1 MKIPVKG
8 FVGGS
13 WTSRSLNADA
23 QRCINW
29 YLEPIESGLGKTA
42 SMLVPTPGMK
52 YYSGIGVVGSGCRPG
67 GLFTASNGKLYLV
80 SSSYLTEF
88 TSSGVATTKGT
99 LLTSS
104 GQVAMSDNGNVLFIV
119 DGTNYY
125 VYDLVSEVF
134 TTFTDPSLNG
144 STHIG
149 YLNGFFIINCP
160 NDINGLAVWRWSP
173 VDWNGTDAWD
183 ALDFANADSSPDR
196 LQGLSVFGGEI
207 WFLGTQGY
215 EVWYPANNPDL
226 PFARSPGTSAQ
237 IGTYAKYSIAQI
249 SNSVF
254 WLGASKE
261 GFGQIFRSNGYQAE
275 RISNHGLEKEISSYG
290 SLDDAIGFT
299 YQQEGHSFYVLT
311 FQSGDRT
318 WVYDLSTGVWHER
331 RWRNP
336 TNGSQGRWRAVS
348 AAQFDNKLIVGDY
361 VYHPGFGDLIYEL
374 DLSYYYDDSD
384 PDSDPG
390 QIVRL
395 RSSPHGSQDLNW
407 VYFDL
412 FQVDMETGVGV
423 TTGQGSDPL
432 LMLRYS
438 NDGGHTWSN
447 QRQVKIGAIG
457 EYTTRVR
464 FNRCGRG
471 RDRVWE
477 ISISDP
483 VKAII
488 LGALADIQVGTN

>member
-1 MKIPVKG
+1 MKVPIKG

-29 YLEPIESGLGKTA
+29 FPELIESGEGKTSA
-42 SMLVPTPGMK
+42 MLVPTPGMK
-52 YYSGIGVVGSGCRPG
+52 YYSGIGIVGNGCRPG
-67 GLFTASNGKLYLV
+67 GLYAATNGKLYLV
-80 SSSYLTEF
+80 SSNELTEF
-88 TSSGVATTKGT
+88 DVTGTPTTRGT
-99 LLTSS
+99 LLTTS
-104 GQVAMSDNGNVLFIV
+104 GQVAISDNGNVLFIV

-125 VYDLVSEVF
+125 VFDFVSLVF
-134 TTFTDPSLNG
+134 TTFTDAALTG

-160 NDINGLAVWRWSP
+160 NDVNGLAVWRWSP
-173 VDWNGTDAWD
+173 VDWNGTDPWD
-183 ALDFANADSSPDR
+183 PLDFANADSSPDR
-196 LQGLSVFGGEI
+196 LQGLCAFGGEI
-207 WFLGTQGY
+207 WFIGTQGF
-215 EVWYPANNPDL
+215 EVWYPANDPDL

-249 SNSVF
+249 KDSVF

-290 SLDDAIGFT
+290 ALDDAIGFT
-299 YQQEGHSFYVLT
+299 YQQEGHSFYVLS

-318 WVYDLSTGVWHER
+318 WVYDLSTGLWHER

-336 TNGSQGRWRAVS
+336 VTGVQGRWRAVS
-348 AAQFDNKLIVGDY
+348 AAQFSNKVIVGDY
-361 VYHPGFGDLIYEL
+361 IYHSGEGDLIYEL
-374 DLSYYYDDSD
+374 DLNYYYDDLSTAD
-384 PDSDPG
+384 TG
-390 QIVRL
+390 GVIVRL
-395 RSSPHGSQDLNW
+395 RSSPHGSQNLDW
-407 VYFDL
+407 VYFNL
-412 FQVDMETGVGV
+412 FQIDMETGVGI

-447 QRQVKIGAIG
+447 QRQVRIGAIG
-457 EYTTRVR
+457 EYLTRVR
-464 FNRCGRG
+464 FNRCGRA

-483 VKAII
+483 VKAIV
-488 LGALADIQVGTN
+488 LGALAEIEVGAT